1 MNMNWKRAVAGAG
14 VAVLA
19 TVVFLTGCATR
30 SISNSGYNGDG
41 GYYYGGR
48 SGHPFYRGELSEFDL
63 LGVDAG
69 GSVTEEQISKA
80 LDSTGRVSLRKGA
93 SVLLIQSGA
102 MQPDKPMADAL
113 EKHFVVVPF
122 SGQPGAT
129 NAAGY
134 SRALRLA
141 AAQAGC
147 ETIICYWGT
156 LESASKGNEAKTVSW
171 VPVAG
176 WVLPDESQQ
185 MRIRLKVALVDVR
198 SGRWAM
204 LSSQSFD
211 DVAHSARFNREAADQ
226 KQVEKLKQLAYA
238 SAAEDVVK
246 IYAR

>member
-1 MNMNWKRAVAGAG
+1 MKAKTIVGLVLVAAL
-14 VAVLA
+14 LA
-19 TVVFLTGCATR
+19 GCAKTR
-30 SISNSGYNGDG
+30 SISNADYEDNS
-41 GYYYGGR
+41 GYYYSSR
-48 SGHPFYRGELSEFDL
+48 TGHPFYRGELSEFDL
-63 LGVDAG
+63 LGIESGTAISD
-69 GSVTEEQISKA
+69 EQIRKA
-80 LDSTGRVSLRKGA
+80 LDTSGRVSLRKGS

-102 MQPDKPMADAL
+102 MQPDKPMSDAM

-129 NAAGY
+129 NATGY
-134 SRALRLA
+134 ARALRLA

-147 ETIICYWGT
+147 ETIVCYWGT

-176 WVLPDESQQ
+176 WMLPDESQQ
-185 MRIRLKVALVDVR
+185 MRIHLKIALVDVR

-204 LSSQSFD
+204 CSSEVFD
-211 DVAHSARFNREAADQ
+211 DRAHSNRINREAADQ
-226 KQVEKLKQLAYA
+226 KQVEKLKKLAYA

>member
-1 MNMNWKRAVAGAG
+1 MNMKTTMPFTGVVIGAIAALILLAG
-14 VAVLA
+14 
-19 TVVFLTGCATR
+19 CQTR
-30 SISNSGYNGDG
+30 SISNSGYSNG
-41 GYYYGGR
+41 GYYYGGHA
-48 SGHPFYRGELSEFDL
+48 GHPFYRGELSEFDL
-63 LGVDAG
+63 LGVEG
-69 GSVTEEQISKA
+69 GSAITDEQIGRA
-80 LDSTGRVSLRKGA
+80 LDASGRVTLRKGS
-93 SVLLIQSGA
+93 SVMLIQSGA
-102 MQPDKPMADAL
+102 MQPDKPMSDAL

-134 SRALRLA
+134 ARALRLA

-147 ETIICYWGT
+147 ETIICYWGA
-156 LESASKGNEAKTVSW
+156 LASASKGNEAKTISW

-185 MRIRLKVALVDVR
+185 MRLRLKVALVEVR
-198 SGRWAM
+198 NGRWAM

-211 DVAHSARFNREAADQ
+211 DKAHSARFNREASDQ
-226 KQVEKLKQLAYA
+226 KQVERLKQLGYT

>member
-1 MNMNWKRAVAGAG
+1 MKTKSLGLLMLILAMGGLLAGC
-14 VAVLA
+14 
-19 TVVFLTGCATR
+19 TSTR
-30 SISNSGYNGDG
+30 SISNADYEDDT
-41 GYYYGGR
+41 GYYYAR
-48 SGHPFYRGELSEFDL
+48 RNSNPFYRGELSEFDL
-63 LGVDAG
+63 LGIES
-69 GSVTEEQISKA
+69 GSAISDEQIGKA
-80 LDSTGRVSLRKGA
+80 LDGPGRVSLRKGS

-113 EKHFVVVPF
+113 EKHFVIVPF
-122 SGQPGAT
+122 TGHPGAT

-134 SRALRLA
+134 ARALRLA

-147 ETIICYWGT
+147 ETIVCYWGT

-185 MRIRLKVALVDVR
+185 MRIHLKVALVDVR

-204 LSSQSFD
+204 SSSQAFEDRTYST
-211 DVAHSARFNREAADQ
+211 RLNREASDQ

-246 IYAR
+246 IYTR